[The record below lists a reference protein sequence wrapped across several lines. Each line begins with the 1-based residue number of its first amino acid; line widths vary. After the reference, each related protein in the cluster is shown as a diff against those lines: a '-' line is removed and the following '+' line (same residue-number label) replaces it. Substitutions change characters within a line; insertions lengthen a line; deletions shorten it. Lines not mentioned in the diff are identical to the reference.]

1 VNGQLDAAAVVA
13 MKAQIQMLAD
23 EIAALRAISDA
34 DLRRPTAD
42 RVVAVKVDMIQ
53 SLRSLLPGIP
63 SGHTDVRRQPG
74 FGAEAAAV
82 PILTAAMA
90 GRRGTA

>member
-1 VNGQLDAAAVVA
+1 
-13 MKAQIQMLAD
+13 MKARIQMLAD
-23 EIAALRAISDA
+23 EIAVLRAISD
-34 DLRRPTAD
+34 DGPRRATAD
-42 RVVAVKVDMIQ
+42 RVVAVKADVIR

-82 PILTAAMA
+82 PILAAAAMA
-90 GRRGTA
+90 GRVGSA